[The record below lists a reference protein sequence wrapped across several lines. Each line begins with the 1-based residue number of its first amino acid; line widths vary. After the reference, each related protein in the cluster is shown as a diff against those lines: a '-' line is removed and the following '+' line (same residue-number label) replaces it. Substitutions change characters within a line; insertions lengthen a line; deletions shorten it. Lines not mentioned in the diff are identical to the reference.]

1 MQYIPVHICFALMMK
16 FLEKRD
22 GGKKRNRQEVSGGV
36 DASLSVKG
44 NNEEQ
49 SGECDAEA
57 GESSDG
63 AMDDG
68 HTMPLHKDVGQARAI
83 PNSTPYATYGAM
95 EDNHFDIDEE
105 SSDASSQYSSK
116 MGLLTA
122 EDRKA
127 GNDAEHYLR
136 QSPLGRAYP
145 ERALALLVTLMLELP
160 TLFIISGGS
169 DKLCTLIGR
178 RR

>member
-1 MQYIPVHICFALMMK
+1 MK

-63 AMDDG
+63 AMGDG
-68 HTMPLHKDVGQARAI
+68 HIRPLHKDMGQARAI

-116 MGLLTA
+116 MGLLIA

-145 ERALALLVTLMLELP
+145 ERTLALLVTLMLELP

>member
-1 MQYIPVHICFALMMK
+1 MQCIGFAVMIK
-16 FLEKRD
+16 FLEERD
-22 GGKKRNRQEVSGGV
+22 GGKKRNRHEISGSV
-36 DASLSVKG
+36 DASLPVKG
-44 NNEEQ
+44 NNNEEQ
-49 SGECDAEA
+49 PGGCNVEA
-57 GESSDG
+57 GESGG
-63 AMDDG
+63 AMNDELNS
-68 HTMPLHKDVGQARAI
+68 PLHKGVGRAQSI
-83 PNSTPYATYGAM
+83 SNSTPYATYGATE

-105 SSDASSQYSSK
+105 SSDASSQYSNK

-145 ERALALLVTLMLELP
+145 ERTLALLVTLMLELP

>member
-1 MQYIPVHICFALMMK
+1 MIK

-22 GGKKRNRQEVSGGV
+22 GGKKRNRHEISGDV
-36 DASLSVKG
+36 DASLSAKG
-44 NNEEQ
+44 NNEEHPP
-49 SGECDAEA
+49 CDAEA
-57 GESSDG
+57 GESDG
-63 AMDDG
+63 AVG
-68 HTMPLHKDVGQARAI
+68 NGRLGTLHKGLGRAQAI
-83 PNSTPYATYGAM
+83 PNSTPYATYGATT
-95 EDNHFDIDEE
+95 EDNHFDVDEE

-116 MGLLTA
+116 IGLLTA

-136 QSPLGRAYP
+136 QSALGRAYP
-145 ERALALLVTLMLELP
+145 ERTLALLVTLMLELP

-169 DKLCTLIGR
+169 DKLCKLIGR

>member
-1 MQYIPVHICFALMMK
+1 MK

-22 GGKKRNRQEVSGGV
+22 GGKKRNRHEIGGGV
-36 DASLSVKG
+36 DASLSAKG
-44 NNEEQ
+44 NDEEQ
-49 SGECDAEA
+49 PGECNAEV
-57 GESSDG
+57 GISDSDMNNG
-63 AMDDG
+63 NVI
-68 HTMPLHKDVGQARAI
+68 PLHKGMGQAQAI
-83 PNSTPYATYGAM
+83 SNRTPYATYGATT

-105 SSDASSQYSSK
+105 SSDASSQYSNK

-127 GNDAEHYLR
+127 GNDAEHYFR

-145 ERALALLVTLMLELP
+145 ERTLALLVTLMLELP

>member
-1 MQYIPVHICFALMMK
+1 MK
-16 FLEKRD
+16 FLEKHD
-22 GGKKRNRQEVSGGV
+22 VGKKRNRHEISGDV
-36 DASLSVKG
+36 DAALS
-44 NNEEQ
+44 
-49 SGECDAEA
+49 
-57 GESSDG
+57 
-63 AMDDG
+63 
-68 HTMPLHKDVGQARAI
+68 T
-83 PNSTPYATYGAM
+83 TYGATT
-95 EDNHFDIDEE
+95 EDNHVDIDEE

-127 GNDAEHYLR
+127 GNDAEYYLR

-145 ERALALLVTLMLELP
+145 ERTLALLVTLMLELP

>member
-1 MQYIPVHICFALMMK
+1 MN

-22 GGKKRNRQEVSGGV
+22 GGKKRNRHGISGSV
-36 DASLSVKG
+36 DASLTAKG

-49 SGECDAEA
+49 PPCDAEA
-57 GESSDG
+57 GESDG
-63 AMDDG
+63 AMNES
-68 HTMPLHKDVGQARAI
+68 I
-83 PNSTPYATYGAM
+83 PNSTPYATYGATE

-105 SSDASSQYSSK
+105 SSDASSQYSNK

-127 GNDAEHYLR
+127 GNDADHYLR

-145 ERALALLVTLMLELP
+145 ERTLALLVTLMLELP

>member
-1 MQYIPVHICFALMMK
+1 MK

-22 GGKKRNRQEVSGGV
+22 GGKKRNRHEIGGGV
-36 DASLSVKG
+36 DASLSAKG
-44 NNEEQ
+44 NNGEQ
-49 SGECDAEA
+49 PGECNAEV
-57 GESSDG
+57 GISDG
-63 AMDDG
+63 DMNNG
-68 HTMPLHKDVGQARAI
+68 SISPQHKGMGQAQAI
-83 PNSTPYATYGAM
+83 SNSTPYATYGATT
-95 EDNHFDIDEE
+95 EENRFDIDEE

-136 QSPLGRAYP
+136 QKPFGRAYP
-145 ERALALLVTLMLELP
+145 ERTLALLVTLMLELP